1 MPPCFSQIRNAQRID
16 YNINSSRLIKLA
28 TIGIDIKTRVRT
40 IIFKGQSESYD
51 MQIVV
56 DKISE

>member
-40 IIFKGQSESYD
+40 IIFKG
-51 MQIVV
+51 
-56 DKISE
+56 